1 MDWRRPSQHRVSGS
15 RVWPLLGFTMTGAEA
30 GEVVVR
36 VQAGM
41 LADLSYPR
49 LFEVLLAHATMT
61 EGPASLFANVPVH

>member
-1 MDWRRPSQHRVSGS
+1 
-15 RVWPLLGFTMTGAEA
+15 MTGAEA